1 VLRWISST
9 VGLALTVGSVAGI
22 LAFALGLIVQA
33 PANAHLAAV
42 QMAEI
47 AAQQKK
53 ISDGA
58 WWGAVLMTIA
68 LIGMFI
74 AR

>member
-1 VLRWISST
+1 MLRRISST
-9 VGLALTVGSVAGI
+9 VGLALTFGSVAGI
-22 LAFALGLIVQA
+22 LAFALGLIVKA
-33 PANAHLAAV
+33 PENAHLATV

-68 LIGMFI
+68 LISMVI